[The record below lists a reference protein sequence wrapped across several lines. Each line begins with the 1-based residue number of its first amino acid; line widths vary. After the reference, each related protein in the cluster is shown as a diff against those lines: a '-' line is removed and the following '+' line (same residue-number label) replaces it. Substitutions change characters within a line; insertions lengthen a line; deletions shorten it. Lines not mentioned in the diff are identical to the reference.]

1 MTVSNVTLP
10 KAVLSTANLF
20 AVHVVHKTLQR
31 ATQNDMNYR
40 VSYMLH
46 KISWIQNETL
56 SSKSQVIHKTLQ
68 KSTKIEIPIGWGTC
82 CIRI

>member
-1 MTVSNVTLP
+1 MMHKILRIAPQNETLNR
-10 KAVLSTANLF
+10 KG
-20 AVHVVHKTLQR
+20 HVVYKTLQR